1 MRGHFPFQ
9 WTCTRLLLCV
19 SLLHIFLCIPLG
31 IEIAHAN
38 AGKMVIDITPTFF
51 PHPNARPRAY
61 FIYQSY
67 PTALIQDS
75 ITVKNV
81 GTARGT
87 VSLFP
92 VDAYTSPSSGATF
105 TDPHSPQ
112 HDIGAWIKLS
122 TQHIALNPGQSQDIP
137 FHLNIP
143 AHVRPGQ
150 HGGGIL
156 AEVPRHLQ
164 TQTANSNSRQA
175 TLQFQSENILGVLVN
190 LPGAT
195 LEKLNATGISYDTAS
210 TYQKVL
216 VTLKNAGTQLLHP
229 YGNLQVL
236 NTTGQ
241 IIRDEPLQLDTFLP
255 QTAINYPV
263 YIHHN
268 ALSPGTYTAKVHLN
282 YEHNHTMNYVASFVI
297 PMPPIQKNTRIPRVI
312 SDLVTLQPD
321 LFHALTPGQYLVGIV
336 ILLAVL
342 WSMFSGGRQLYLL
355 LAKWKLK
362 SQETDGDVK

>member
-1 MRGHFPFQ
+1 
-9 WTCTRLLLCV
+9 
-19 SLLHIFLCIPLG
+19 LG
-31 IEIAHAN
+31 VEIAHAN
-38 AGKMVIDITPTFF
+38 TGKIVIDITPTFS

-81 GTARGT
+81 GKARGT
-87 VSLFP
+87 VNLFP
-92 VDAYTSPSSGATF
+92 VDAFTGQSSGAVF

-122 TQHIALNPGQSQDIP
+122 TQQIALNPGQSRDIP

-150 HGGGIL
+150 HGGGII
-156 AEVPRHLQ
+156 AEVPMQLQ
-164 TQTANSNSRQA
+164 TQTATTNSNSRQA
-175 TLQFQSENILGVLVN
+175 AFQFQPENILGVLVN

-195 LEKLNATGISYDTAS
+195 LEKLNATGISYDTES

-216 VTLKNAGTQLLHP
+216 ITLKNAGTQLLHP
-229 YGNLQVL
+229 YGHLQVL

-241 IIRDEPLQLDTFLP
+241 ILKDEPLQLDTFLP

-263 YIHHN
+263 YMHHN

-282 YEHNHTMNYVASFVI
+282 YEHNHTVNYVANFVI
-297 PMPPIQKNTRIPRVI
+297 PIPPIQKNTRIPRVI

-321 LFHALTPGQYLVGIV
+321 LFHTLTPVQYLVGIV

-342 WSMFSGGRQLYLL
+342 WSMFSGGKQLYLL
-355 LAKWKLK
+355 LAKRKLK
-362 SQETDGDVK
+362 SRETDGNGN